1 MIHIVSEKVNKLLV
15 YSQFTIGGVVGTN
28 VIISQR

>member
-15 YSQFTIGGVVGTN
+15 YTQFTIGEVVGTN
-28 VIISQR
+28 VIMSYR